1 MRLGN
6 WGYGQYGSTNYYPR
20 WIAVKGYESTGAI
33 MVDGWMVWKSESPKL
48 ERTNQKYWKPLDQ
61 AIKIGESKL
70 GPVIAGW

>member
-33 MVDGWMVWKSESPKL
+33 MVDGWMVRKSEIGAYQSKIL
-48 ERTNQKYWKPLDQ
+48 K
-61 AIKIGESKL
+61 AIRSRHQD
-70 GPVIAGW
+70 W